1 MKKLVFTAVLF
12 AGCIFS
18 TVFANAQTVKV
29 GLEKYFKN
37 SPSISISDSLI
48 KISIGNGEKNA
59 IGLGKSYV
67 MKPISKSYYSIGKYY
82 KTYNLAEKQLVHY
95 IGNSCIP
102 VLTDNGWTIYITTD
116 SKISKNGMT
125 KVTTGANA
133 VVLSVNG
140 YNKFIVDGS
149 ASARVSTNND
159 VVNLTKSKYRG
170 EIAMYVNNSTI
181 LRSQD

>member
-48 KISIGNGEKNA
+48 KVSIGNGEKNA

-95 IGNSCIP
+95 IGNSRIP
-102 VLTDNGWTIYITTD
+102 VLTDNGWTIYTD
-116 SKISKNGMT
+116 DDEPSAQWEIMVL
-125 KVTTGANA
+125 VTDTGYE
-133 VVLSVNG
+133 VMSW
-140 YNKFIVDGS
+140 
-149 ASARVSTNND
+149 
-159 VVNLTKSKYRG
+159 
-170 EIAMYVNNSTI
+170 
-181 LRSQD
+181 